1 MKHSSGSRSCLFLM
15 EMIVAILFF
24 SLVSAVCLQVFTK
37 AHLLS
42 EDASDLSAA
51 VIQTES
57 AAELLKHSE
66 SSGNDSFARLLKNEY
81 PDSVKEEDIYSVY
94 FDENWDDCEAGEGV
108 YIMKIH
114 PVKEED
120 FTSCEIRT
128 YHMKDTAADRTDSG
142 ADNALIYDISF
153 KLHAAETIN

>member
-15 EMIVAILFF
+15 EMIIAILFF

-51 VIQTES
+51 VVQTES
-57 AAELLKHSE
+57 VAELLKHSE
-66 SSGNDSFARLLKNEY
+66 SSGNASFAELLKNEY
-81 PDSVKEEDIYSVY
+81 SNYAKEESIYSVY
-94 FDENWDDCEAGEGV
+94 FDENWNNCEAGEGF

-120 FTSCEIRT
+120 FTSCVIRT
-128 YHMKDTAADRTDSG
+128 YHMKDSVLDSADNKT
-142 ADNALIYDISF
+142 DNALIYDISF
-153 KLHAAETIN
+153 KLHAAETVN